1 MKPTELQKKV
11 IDSVISIMETWK
23 NSNDITSPT
32 HFNDIHEFL
41 NADLGDYLIDDYLE
55 EMEFPIRD
63 MFYTIKDL
71 TKNKP
76 MKNSW
81 VKEKAKDI
89 K

>member
-41 NADLGDYLIDDYLE
+41 NADLGEYLIDDYLE
-55 EMEFPIRD
+55 ELEFPIRGKG
-63 MFYTIKDL
+63 YKVTYER
-71 TKNKP
+71 T
-76 MKNSW
+76 
-81 VKEKAKDI
+81 
-89 K
+89 